1 MTLKKAI
8 TTTLEDWLRRDPEW
22 SRLYW
27 LAGTLLLAPI
37 VPVIIAARIP
47 FKQPERNPDY
57 RPRR

>member
-27 LAGTLLLAPI
+27 LAGTIAVAPLVPIMI
-37 VPVIIAARIP
+37 VARLP
-47 FKQPERNPDY
+47 FKEPERNPDY
-57 RPRR
+57 RTPR